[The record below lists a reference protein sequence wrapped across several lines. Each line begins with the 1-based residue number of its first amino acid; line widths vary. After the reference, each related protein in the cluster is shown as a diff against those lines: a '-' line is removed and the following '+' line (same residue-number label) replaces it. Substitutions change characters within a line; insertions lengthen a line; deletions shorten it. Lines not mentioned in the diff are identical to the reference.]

1 MTTRK
6 VRAKDFFG
14 KFDESGDGQI
24 DSEELMKGRS
34 RSHGDRE
41 ISWAV
46 GAKCRSQL
54 KASSKPFK
62 TDSKLWKS
70 IEILSKTM
78 KNP

>member
-24 DSEELMKGRS
+24 DSEELMKGLA
-34 RSHGDRE
+34 E
-41 ISWAV
+41 T
-46 GAKCRSQL
+46 
-54 KASSKPFK
+54 SSKPAQSHSEQFK
-62 TDSKLWKS
+62 TVRNDGNPSKS